1 MKKNTHVGSRISA
14 KNLLA
19 YLCFSVVSIVL
30 FASPVFAQSKT
41 LIKRTT
47 YKNEKIDFGAGGTVT
62 IVGAPKGSIAIEGWQ
77 KNEIEISAD
86 IEVEA
91 ETEADLAQLA
101 KINGFILDEGFGH
114 VRILTVGTND
124 KNYMKRVAK
133 KFPKH
138 LLDKPF
144 KINYRVKVPTY
155 CDLEINGGN
164 GDLTLSNVEGAMQIR
179 VLEGNAKIELTGGAV
194 SAVFGSGTID
204 LKIASRSWRG
214 RHADFQLASGTLN
227 VELPQNFNADIDASI
242 LRSGKIESSVL
253 SLKPRERAKFTDQSV
268 IARAGNGGATLSFT
282 VGDGTL
288 KIKN

>member
-1 MKKNTHVGSRISA
+1 
-14 KNLLA
+14 
-19 YLCFSVVSIVL
+19 
-30 FASPVFAQSKT
+30 

-242 LRSGKIESSVL
+242 LRSGKIDSTVL
-253 SLKPRERAKFTDQSV
+253 SLKPRDRAKFTDRSV